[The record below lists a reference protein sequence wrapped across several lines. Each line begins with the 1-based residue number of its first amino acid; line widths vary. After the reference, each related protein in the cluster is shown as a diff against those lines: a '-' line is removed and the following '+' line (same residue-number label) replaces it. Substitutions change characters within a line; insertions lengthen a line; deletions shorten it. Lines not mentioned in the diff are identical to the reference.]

1 MIQLN
6 KCLHFLMV
14 LIIGIS
20 ADAAHAL
27 AINAADNDSVV
38 YVWDFSVSDPSLK
51 KIGSMLTNDFETELI
66 NSDLY
71 TVLERRRFNRVMAQQ
86 DLELKIAEI
95 QNLPAVSMDSLK
107 AIRAGVVIFGEVKD
121 DIDSGV
127 YEVTVIFQKL
137 NEVILRKGSILI
149 GRGLIADN
157 QTRKKY
163 MKDLVEQVHA
173 KERMAA
179 KKEQYD
185 LVSKILAAYM
195 LRVKDVQKDFQ
206 DIARFALKD
215 PAYFNQLAETIFA
228 YNDVFSDLNDN
239 RAQYQIDFRK
249 EWKEPFGP
257 ELEEIFMG
265 ILDSIHKTYILKLDK
280 VKMAIWE
287 YSESKASQSE
297 KKKMKDEI
305 ISDVRETTDDLKRQ
319 LDIMDLKINTFLA
332 QLKDKMSEQS

>member
-1 MIQLN
+1 MIQFDN
-6 KCLHFLMV
+6 CMQFLIV
-14 LIIGIS
+14 LLLGIS
-20 ADAAHAL
+20 PYSGHSL
-27 AINAADNDSVV
+27 ATPAADNDSVV
-38 YVWDFSVSDPSLK
+38 YVWDFSVSDPTLK
-51 KIGSMLTNDFETELI
+51 TVAGMLTNDFETELI
-66 NSDLY
+66 NSGLY
-71 TVLERRRFNRVMAQQ
+71 TVLERRRFNRVLAQQ
-86 DLELKIAEI
+86 DLQDKIAEI

-157 QTRKKY
+157 QTRKKF
-163 MKDLVEQVHA
+163 MKDLVEQVHS

-215 PAYFNQLAETIFA
+215 QAYFNELAETIFA
-228 YNDVFSDLNDN
+228 YNDIFSDINDN
-239 RAQYQIDFRK
+239 RGQYQMDFNK
-249 EWKEPFGP
+249 EWKEPAGP
-257 ELEEIFMG
+257 ELEEIFQG
-265 ILDSIHKTYILKLDK
+265 ILDNIHKTYILKLDK
-280 VKMAIWE
+280 VKTAIWD
-287 YSESKASQSE
+287 YSESKAGQSE
-297 KKKMKDEI
+297 KKKMKDKI

-319 LDIMDLKINTFLA
+319 LDVMDLKINIFLA
-332 QLKDKMSEQS
+332 HLKDKMREQD